1 MLGSRLLWPFAPHL
15 PSVFSG
21 SALHRG
27 ALLAMS
33 RGELRTAHRLFE
45 TAAAHYR
52 REIMVEALARLRVHQ
67 LIARVRAGATPGEER
82 TLALEIE
89 RRLCLLDQ
97 IESLEFPFAR
107 VNARTLLGRWESA
120 LALRADGLP
129 IAA

>member
-1 MLGSRLLWPFAPHL
+1 MLDSRLLWPFAPHL
-15 PSVFSG
+15 PSAFSG

-33 RGELRTAHRLFE
+33 RGDLSTADRLFE

-52 REIMVEALARLRVHQ
+52 REVMVEALARLRVHQ
-67 LIARVRAGATPGEER
+67 LIARVRAGATPDEER
-82 TLALEIE
+82 TLEIE

-107 VNARTLLGRWESA
+107 VDARTLLGRWGSVSGA
-120 LALRADGLP
+120 RAEDLP